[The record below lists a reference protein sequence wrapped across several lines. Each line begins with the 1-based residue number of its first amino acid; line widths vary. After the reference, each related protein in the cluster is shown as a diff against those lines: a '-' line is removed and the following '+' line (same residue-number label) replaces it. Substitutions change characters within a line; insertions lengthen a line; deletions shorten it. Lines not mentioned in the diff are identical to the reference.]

1 MRGGLGIQ
9 LAPWSSAG
17 ELLAVGESLR
27 DVVDV
32 VWVQDQMLAR
42 NVYVLLAGL
51 AQAGCG
57 VGSNVT
63 YAVGRNPIEMASAAA
78 TISEL
83 LAPGRELVFGFGT
96 GGALVG
102 SLFEKRRPVT
112 VAREA
117 ITLIRELWTGEPV
130 ELDAFP
136 VLGQAMGYRPG
147 ATAKLTFGVERP
159 PAIVVAGVGPQI
171 QKVAATLADGMIS
184 ASNLPPVS
192 LAAFRCGRFEE
203 LSGLAAMRAARPADM
218 PPLRLIYGINVSVSA
233 DREQA
238 RACARRQ
245 AALVASNPRLW
256 GVLAA
261 VGLDIDCAAAVKAAI
276 DAGQGLD
283 GASECVTAEFADSL
297 IVSGT
302 PEDCVG
308 PIAELRAFAEA
319 QGYDEFYIGAPLG
332 PDPVE
337 AAALL
342 RREVI
347 PEVWPERVAVAG

>member
-1 MRGGLGIQ
+1 MSLGIQ
-9 LAPWSSAG
+9 LAPWSNSR

-63 YAVGRNPIEMASAAA
+63 YAVGRNPIEMASSAA

-83 LAPGRELVFGFGT
+83 LAPGRELVFGLGT

-102 SLFEKRRPVT
+102 SLFEKRRQVA

-117 ITLIRELWTGEPV
+117 IVLMRELWSGAAV
-130 ELDAFP
+130 ELDAYP
-136 VLGQAMGYRPG
+136 VLGEGMGYRPG
-147 ATAKLTFGVERP
+147 AKAQLTFPVERP

-203 LSGLAAMRAARPADM
+203 LSGLAAMRAARPADA

-233 DREQA
+233 DRGAA

-256 GVLAA
+256 GVLEAI
-261 VGLDIDCAAAVKAAI
+261 GLDAECAADVKAAI
-276 DAGQGLD
+276 DAGEGLA
-283 GASECVTAEFADSL
+283 GAAERVTAEFADAL

-302 PEDCVG
+302 PEECVG
-308 PIAELRAFAEA
+308 PIAELRSLAAA
-319 QGYDEFYIGAPLG
+319 QGYGEFYIGAPLG
-332 PDPVE
+332 PDPAE
-337 AAALL
+337 AAGLL

-347 PEVWPERVAVAG
+347 PEVWPERLVGAR

>member
-1 MRGGLGIQ
+1 MSLGIQ
-9 LAPWSSAG
+9 LTPWSNSR

-27 DVVDV
+27 DVVDT

-57 VGSNVT
+57 IGSNVT
-63 YAVGRNPIEMASAAA
+63 YAVGRNPIEMAASAA

-83 LAPGRELVFGFGT
+83 LAPGREFVLGLGT
-96 GGALVG
+96 GGALVA
-102 SLFEKRRPVT
+102 SLFEKRRQVA

-117 ITLIRELWTGEPV
+117 ITLMRALWSGEAV
-130 ELDAFP
+130 ELDAYP
-136 VLGQAMGYRPG
+136 VLGEAMHYRPG
-147 ATAKLTFGVERP
+147 AKAQLTFGVERP

-171 QKVAATLADGMIS
+171 HKVTAQLADGMIS

-192 LAAFRCGRFEE
+192 LAAFRCGRFEQ
-203 LSGLAAMRAARPADM
+203 LSGLAEMRAARPADA

-233 DREQA
+233 DREAA

-256 GVLAA
+256 GVLEA
-261 VGLDIDCAAAVKAAI
+261 VGLDTECAAAVKAAI
-276 DAGQGLD
+276 DAGEGLA
-283 GASECVTAEFADSL
+283 GASSCVTPEFADAL

-302 PEDCVG
+302 PEECVG
-308 PIAELRAFAEA
+308 PIAELRSLAEA
-319 QGYDEFYIGAPLG
+319 AGYGEFYIGAPLG
-332 PDPVE
+332 PDPAE
-337 AAALL
+337 AAELL

-347 PEVWPERVAVAG
+347 PEVWPERLVGAA